1 MNFFYNVYTE
11 ASSVESLEVYLQ
23 DHSDELYDIYASRY
37 NVLSEASDDIDNLTS
52 RALKT
57 GRFC

>member
-1 MNFFYNVYTE
+1 MNFFYNVYAE

-37 NVLSEASDDIDNLTS
+37 NVLSEASDDIDKFVQ
-52 RALKT
+52 LK
-57 GRFC
+57 FKCSSF

>member
-23 DHSDELYDIYASRY
+23 DHSDELYDIYALTIALNRY
-37 NVLSEASDDIDNLTS
+37 HA
-52 RALKT
+52 
-57 GRFC
+57 

>member
-1 MNFFYNVYTE
+1 MNFFYNVYAE

-37 NVLSEASDDIDNLTS
+37 NVLSCLKPLMILTNLYN
-52 RALKT
+52 
-57 GRFC
+57 